1 MYCFEQSLFW
11 NVTNKIAVYFL
22 WKTIWSCVK
31 NLPITE
37 DDANTPTQKNAASLI
52 QISPSTPPLSLSLS
66 LSLSLIRLYLIFK
79 QKFISFVA
87 FSTQYNMDSNI
98 CIAERMLDQSI

>member
-1 MYCFEQSLFW
+1 
-11 NVTNKIAVYFL
+11 L

-52 QISPSTPPLSLSLS
+52 QISPSTPP
-66 LSLSLIRLYLIFK
+66 SLSLIRLYLIFK

>member
-1 MYCFEQSLFW
+1 M
-11 NVTNKIAVYFL
+11 

-52 QISPSTPPLSLSLS
+52 QISPSPPPLSLSLS
-66 LSLSLIRLYLIFK
+66 LSLSRLYLIFK

>member
-52 QISPSTPPLSLSLS
+52 QISPSPPPSLSLS
-66 LSLSLIRLYLIFK
+66 LSLS
-79 QKFISFVA
+79 
-87 FSTQYNMDSNI
+87 
-98 CIAERMLDQSI
+98 